1 MKVMAT
7 GAFDLLH
14 PGHGL
19 YLEKAKEL
27 GGEDAVLVVVIAR
40 DSTVK
45 KKKRIPGS
53 LKRTLTFQTVTILT
67 EKTARFSRRYLMKR
81 RKLSQEMR
89 RCKMNPPKCII
100 QEYITN
106 GYLQRKKP
114 PLSLNQTPR

>member
-45 KKKRIPGS
+45 KKKRIPVIDENKEF
-53 LKRTLTFQTVTILT
+53 LL
-67 EKTARFSRRYLMKR
+67 LMKI
-81 RKLSQEMR
+81 KD
-89 RCKMNPPKCII
+89 
-100 QEYITN
+100 
-106 GYLQRKKP
+106 
-114 PLSLNQTPR
+114 